1 MKSREAFEPD
11 LPETHHLPFDRLMAL
26 GHSVALSTQMA
37 SKAGPSLSA
46 RKMSLSPHALEYKY
60 IALYVFVVIIQ
71 IVRINAQLA
80 LT

>member
-1 MKSREAFEPD
+1 M
-11 LPETHHLPFDRLMAL
+11 RLS
-26 GHSVALSTQMA
+26 HSVVLVALSA

-60 IALYVFVVIIQ
+60 IALYVFFVIIQ